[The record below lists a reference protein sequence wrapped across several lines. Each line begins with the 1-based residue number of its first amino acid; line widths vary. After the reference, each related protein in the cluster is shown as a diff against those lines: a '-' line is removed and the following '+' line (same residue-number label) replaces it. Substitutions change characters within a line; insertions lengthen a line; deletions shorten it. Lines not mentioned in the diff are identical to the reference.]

1 MANIKKIELLSPD
14 SFYEEIKRRKKKLA
28 DLASQIDLIRKSE
41 QLDKLDESQRLRA
54 IKSHNSYQYFIRA
67 DKKDPVGKYLNKK
80 NEDYAKKLASREYY
94 QKVEKEIER
103 EIKALDF
110 LQTKLNK
117 NSIEKVYDNFPDA
130 KKNLIDPVTLSDK
143 EYKCRWESVEYKGKK
158 FIDYKESNSS
168 DNQENQF
175 AHNENV
181 PEYFTSK
188 GERVRSKSEILIADS
203 LARHGIAYRY
213 EYPVRVKN
221 DRGEKF
227 NIYPDFCCL
236 NVRTRAVFYWE
247 HFGMLEID
255 AYARNLISKI
265 NLYHDNGIWEGQ
277 NLICTFESA
286 GVPIE
291 TKGIEKV
298 IEKYLV

>member
-1 MANIKKIELLSPD
+1 MANVKKIELLSPD

-94 QKVEKEIER
+94 QKVEKEIDR
-103 EIKALDF
+103 ETAALDF
-110 LQTKLNK
+110 LQQRFSKY
-117 NSIEKVYDNFPDA
+117 SIEKVYSNFPEA
-130 KKNLIDPVTLSDK
+130 KKNLIVPVTLSDK
-143 EYKCRWESVEYKGKK
+143 EYIRRWESVEYKGKE
-158 FIDYKESNSS
+158 IA
-168 DNQENQF
+168 ENI
-175 AHNENV
+175 

-203 LARHGIAYRY
+203 LARNGIAYRY

-221 DRGEKF
+221 WRGEKF
-227 NIYPDFCCL
+227 NVYPDFCCL
-236 NVRTRAVFYWE
+236 NVRTRSVFYWE
-247 HFGMLEID
+247 HFGMLED
-255 AYARNLISKI
+255 VEYVRNYISKI
-265 NLYHDNGIWEGQ
+265 SLYHDNGIWEGR
-277 NLICTFESA
+277 NLIYTLESA
-286 GVPIE
+286 GVPME
-291 TKGIEKV
+291 TKAIEKL
-298 IEKYLV
+298 IAEYLK